1 MLYMTK
7 KIIGLLS
14 ILEERL
20 AGEKKKRG
28 SGQGLVYTQALQSY
42 EKKNKGKTR
51 QGGQNFF
58 LRKNER
64 QWPRPSVH
72 TGLAVL

>member
-42 EKKNKGKTR
+42 EKKTKEKRDKG
-51 QGGQNFF
+51 QG
-58 LRKNER
+58 L
-64 QWPRPSVH
+64 
-72 TGLAVL
+72 